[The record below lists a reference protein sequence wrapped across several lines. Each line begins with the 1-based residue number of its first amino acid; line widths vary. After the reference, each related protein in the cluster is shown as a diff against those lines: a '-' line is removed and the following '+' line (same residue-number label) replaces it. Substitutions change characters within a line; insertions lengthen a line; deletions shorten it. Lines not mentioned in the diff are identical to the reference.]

1 MKHHYWEN
9 RETITPQK
17 AFEYLKEGN
26 ERFINNLKVNRDHLD
41 LVNATAEGQFPFAA
55 ILSCSDSRTSAEIVF
70 DQGLGDIFSVRLAG
84 NIASL
89 NAIASLEFSCK
100 VLGSKLIVVLGHTS
114 CGAIKGACDRVELGN
129 IQTLLEQI
137 YPAVD
142 AETAETENRTSKN
155 KYFVENVAKL
165 NVEQQIKQILTQSP
179 ILNEMI
185 QQQEIGIVGG
195 MYNVKTGKVEFYS
208 DDIFHHAI

>member
-9 RETITPQK
+9 RETLTPQK

-26 ERFINNLKVNRDHLD
+26 QRFINNLKVNRDHLD

-55 ILSCSDSRTSAEIVF
+55 ILSCSDSRTSSEIIF
-70 DQGLGDIFSVRLAG
+70 DQGLGDVFSVRLAG
-84 NIASL
+84 NVASL
-89 NAIASLEFSCK
+89 NAIASIEFSCK

-114 CGAIKGACDRVELGN
+114 CGAIKGACDKVELGN
-129 IQTLLEQI
+129 LHTLLEQI

-142 AETAETENRTSKN
+142 AETAETEDRTSKN

-165 NVEQQIKQILTQSP
+165 NVEQQIKQILTQSS
-179 ILNEMI
+179 ILNEMV
-185 QQQEIGIVGG
+185 QKQEVGIVGG
-195 MYNVKTGKVEFYS
+195 MYDIKTGKVEFYS
-208 DDIFHHAI
+208 DDIFHHAV